1 MKIEEKRRITEEIAR
16 DLGEAGVIY
25 LTDFTG
31 LDVAAMTEFRNRLSE
46 RGLRY
51 RVVKNTL
58 MRRALEGL
66 DLPEIGEHLEGPT
79 GLVLGDDDPIEPAKA
94 VREFAKE
101 HEERPTVKVGII
113 DRRTVTREE
122 IGALAELPP
131 RDRLLGSIAG
141 GLTAG
146 IAGIAG
152 AIDALLRDIAYM
164 VEEVAKR
171 REAGDEA
178 G

>member
-1 MKIEEKRRITEEIAR
+1 MRVEEKKRITEELAR
-16 DLGEAGVIY
+16 HLREAGIIY

-31 LDVAAMTEFRNRLSE
+31 LDVAAMTEFRDRLSE

-66 DLPEIGEHLEGPT
+66 DLPDIEEHLRGPT
-79 GLVLGDDDPIEPAKA
+79 GLVLGDDDPVVPAKA

-101 HEERPTVKVGII
+101 HDERPAVKVGIVE
-113 DRRTVTREE
+113 RRTVTPEE

-141 GLTAG
+141 SLTAG
-146 IAGIAG
+146 VAGIAG
-152 AIDALLRDIAYM
+152 ALEALLRDVAYM
-164 VEEVAKR
+164 IEQAAKLREEA
-171 REAGDEA
+171 EGE
-178 G
+178 

>member
-1 MKIEEKRRITEEIAR
+1 MRVEQKKRIAE
-16 DLGEAGVIY
+16 DLERHLREAGIIY

-31 LDVAAMTEFRNRLSE
+31 LDVAAMTEFRDRLSE

-66 DLPEIGEHLEGPT
+66 DLPDIEEHLRGPT
-79 GLVLGDDDPIEPAKA
+79 GLVLGDDDPVVPAKA

-101 HEERPTVKVGII
+101 HDERPVVKVGIVE
-113 DRRTVTREE
+113 RRTVTQEE

-141 GLTAG
+141 SLTAG
-146 IAGIAG
+146 VAGIAG
-152 AIDALLRDIAYM
+152 ALDALLRDVAYM
-164 VEEVAKR
+164 IEQAAKGPEEA
-171 REAGDEA
+171 EAE
-178 G
+178 